1 MNRTE
6 KNQDVAELSSCS
18 GCGNPENPPGNRFC
32 GLCGASLER
41 SLARSR
47 ELAPRA
53 REGRVTLKERFLPSR
68 LGPVGKTV
76 AVGLATIAADV
87 GLAWLRHRLQKTDRP
102 ALSHD
107 VDRAWREGPRGS
119 GSEYLHSYSLKEAA
133 LMFREGGATR
143 SWFSSE
149 LTIRSSRVEK

>member
-1 MNRTE
+1 MDRTE
-6 KNQDVAELSSCS
+6 KSRDVAEFSSCPV
-18 GCGNPENPPGNRFC
+18 CGNPENPPGNRFC

-41 SLARSR
+41 SLARSG

-53 REGRVTLKERFLPSR
+53 REGRVTLRERLLPGG

-76 AVGLATIAADV
+76 AVGLATVAADV

-107 VDRAWREGPRGS
+107 VDRAWREGPRG

-143 SWFSSE
+143 SWFTSE